1 MYFAN
6 LTIKCFVRELVKC
19 KFHMLII
26 TFLYCRYRHEFQSN
40 ELWKE
45 IKYVLGEFAAP
56 LTQLF
61 NVCYLV
67 FPRMAFQRNQI
78 KNT

>member
-1 MYFAN
+1 
-6 LTIKCFVRELVKC
+6 
-19 KFHMLII
+19 MLIV
-26 TFLYCRYRHEFQSN
+26 TFCRRYRHEFQSN

-61 NVCYLV
+61 NVGNLV
-67 FPRMAFQRNQI
+67 FQE
-78 KNT
+78 